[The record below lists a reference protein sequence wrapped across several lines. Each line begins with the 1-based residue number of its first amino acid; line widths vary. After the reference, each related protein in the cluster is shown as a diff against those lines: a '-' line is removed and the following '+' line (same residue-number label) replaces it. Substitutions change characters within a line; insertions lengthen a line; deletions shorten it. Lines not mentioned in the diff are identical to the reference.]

1 MRKLITPAAA
11 AAALSVCAG
20 CFTTV
25 GSDWQRKTDGTLHG
39 KVRVIST
46 GIQSEAVAKGIDVGP
61 EGALLEDASGKQDST
76 AAIVAMS
83 EAIAVIAPLAR
94 ERMAQLA
101 AAQAAKAAAQAAA
114 PAGGDCPAC
123 PACPSGT
130 PEAPAAPTADA
141 K

>member
-1 MRKLITPAAA
+1 MRKLITPAAS
-11 AAALSVCAG
+11 AAALAVCAG

-46 GIQSEAVAKGIDVGP
+46 GLQSEAVAKGIDVGP

-94 ERMAQLA
+94 ERMAQ
-101 AAQAAKAAAQAAA
+101 AAA

-123 PACPSGT
+123 PACPAGT
-130 PEAPAAPTADA
+130 PETPAAPTADA